1 MEGYCIALVKL
12 RRKAIPR
19 SFCDNIINHETKEFL
34 LKYLFHAHYIMS
46 DILIQVNESIAKFFT
61 LMVECHL
68 NKVMEF
74 KCNTC
79 IILGYL
85 HSPCNL
91 EGYCI
96 ALPKLKRNTILAPY
110 CDNILNHDTNEGIV
124 KLVTLMVKS
133 NENIT
138 KMRVLKLN
146 SKLCWGKLY
155 TINVTNIAIPSFTY
169 TNNFALV
176 H

>member
-1 MEGYCIALVKL
+1 MEGYYIASINLKENNT
-12 RRKAIPR
+12 R
-19 SFCDNIINHETKEFL
+19 SFCDNIVNHETKYIFL
-34 LKYLFHAHYIMS
+34 RYLFHAHYIMPN
-46 DILIQVNESIAKFFT
+46 ILIQINEGIAKFFT

-74 KCNTC
+74 KCHTC

-85 HSPCNL
+85 HSPWNL
-91 EGYCI
+91 KAYCV
-96 ALPKLKRNTILAPY
+96 ALPKLKRNIVLAPY

-138 KMRVLKLN
+138 KMKVLKLHF
-146 SKLCWGKLY
+146 KTLLK
-155 TINVTNIAIPSFTY
+155 
-169 TNNFALV
+169 
-176 H
+176 

>member
-1 MEGYCIALVKL
+1 MEGYCITLVKL
-12 RRKAIPR
+12 RRKTIPT
-19 SFCDNIINHETKEFL
+19 SFCNNIVNHETKFFFL
-34 LKYLFHAHYIMS
+34 RYLFHVHYIMPN
-46 DILIQVNESIAKFFT
+46 ILIQVNEGIAKFFT

-68 NKVMEF
+68 SKVMEF

-85 HSPCNL
+85 HSPWNL

-96 ALPKLKRNTILAPY
+96 ALPKPKRNTILTPY

-133 NENIT
+133 NENIM
-138 KMRVLKLN
+138 KMRVLKLHFK
-146 SKLCWGKLY
+146 SLLK
-155 TINVTNIAIPSFTY
+155 
-169 TNNFALV
+169 
-176 H
+176 